1 MKLIVDTLGKQ
12 VTVSRET
19 VEKTE
24 QNGRQKQER
33 GTGRLMWS
41 TQVFVLD
48 DDGGEVITVT
58 TAGEKPNVKVGQ
70 LVALFKL
77 EALPWATNGRN
88 GVAFPAEEIKA
99 ASMLSIRKSCERACR
114 WPAWPINRPRQ
125 CGRVRR
131 GVYPGGGGCAQVRR
145 SSGLAFQGRKRSRSG
160 PGKGLPP
167 LRPHAS
173 R

>member
-1 MKLIVDTLGKQ
+1 MKLYVDTSSKQ
-12 VTVSRET
+12 VSVTKEA
-19 VEKTE
+19 VEKVE

-70 LVALFKL
+70 SVAVSKL

-88 GVAFPAEEIKA
+88 GVAFRAEEIKA
-99 ASMLSIRKSCERACR
+99 AG
-114 WPAWPINRPRQ
+114 PASA
-125 CGRVRR
+125 GSGSRVS
-131 GVYPGGGGCAQVRR
+131 A
-145 SSGLAFQGRKRSRSG
+145 A
-160 PGKGLPP
+160 
-167 LRPHAS
+167 
-173 R
+173 